1 MSQLEQA
8 TQRLDAAIARLEQA
22 AAAGG
27 EATAASAASAE
38 VERDNAVLRDRADA
52 VAGRLDKAI
61 DRLKTLLES

>member
-22 AAAGG
+22 AATGG
-27 EATAASAASAE
+27 EATAVSAASAE
-38 VERDNAVLRDRADA
+38 AEQDNALLRDRAEA

>member
-22 AAAGG
+22 ATGG
-27 EATAASAASAE
+27 EAVAVSAASAE
-38 VERDNAVLRDRADA
+38 AEQENARLRDRADA

-61 DRLKTLLES
+61 DHLKTLLES

>member
-22 AAAGG
+22 AATGG
-27 EATAASAASAE
+27 EAVAVSAASAE
-38 VERDNAVLRDRADA
+38 AEQENARLRDRADA

-61 DRLKTLLES
+61 DHLKTLLES

>member
-22 AAAGG
+22 AGG
-27 EATAASAASAE
+27 EAVAVSAASAE
-38 VERDNAVLRDRADA
+38 AEQENAQLRDRADA

-61 DRLKTLLES
+61 DHLKTLLES

>member
-1 MSQLEQA
+1 MSQLEDA

-22 AAAGG
+22 AAEGG
-27 EATAASAASAE
+27 QAKTASPASAE
-38 VERDNAVLRDRADA
+38 AEQDNALLRDRADA